1 MAHGCSPFAQRRLD
15 PFISYRGPTD
25 LSIEWDS
32 CPTGGTEISR
42 KLSAG
47 SETQSLHINWA
58 NFLFEPF
65 YRAPFCIG
73 PYHLLPPHHKSGRF
87 ASGAQ
92 YDP

>member
-58 NFLFEPF
+58 NFLFDPF
-65 YRAPFCIG
+65 TG
-73 PYHLLPPHHKSGRF
+73 LLAALGRTTTV
-87 ASGAQ
+87 
-92 YDP
+92 